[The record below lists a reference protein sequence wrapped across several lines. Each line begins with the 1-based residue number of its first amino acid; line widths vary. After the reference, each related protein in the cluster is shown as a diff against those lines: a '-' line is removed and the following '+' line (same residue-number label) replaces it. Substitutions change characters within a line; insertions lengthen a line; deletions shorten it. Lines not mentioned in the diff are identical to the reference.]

1 MKYLSVNNHSK
12 YTQVMWSPGKQNFCG
27 LKEYKKK
34 HFQIGDLILI
44 IALTMYK
51 SCETQENTY

>member
-34 HFQIGDLILI
+34 TFSNRQFNINNRSNYVQVL
-44 IALTMYK
+44 
-51 SCETQENTY
+51 